1 MALIADEFLGQYSL
15 SKTLKFELVPQGKT
29 KDLINN
35 LDDSILAID
44 AKRAAEYK
52 NVKKILDDY
61 YRFFIEQVLEKNILD
76 EKDVKEAH
84 VAFQQRAKDSK
95 AFEKTQDNMRKKIAK
110 ALKDGRSGGQLD
122 AYEKLFKT
130 DNKSELYK
138 WLNYRKDRKEL
149 TEELYESY
157 KKSLQQFDKFT
168 TYFTGY
174 FRQKKSRL
182 LFLIE

>member
-29 KDLINN
+29 KDLIKN

-61 YRFFIEQVLEKNILD
+61 YRFFIEQVLVKNIL
-76 EKDVKEAH
+76 EESEVEEAYI
-84 VAFQQRAKDSK
+84 AFQQRAKDSK
-95 AFEKTQDNMRKKIAK
+95 AFEKSQDNMRKKIAK
-110 ALKDGRSGGQLD
+110 ALKDGRSGSQLD

-130 DNKSELYK
+130 DDKSELYK
-138 WLNYRKDRKEL
+138 WLNYTL
-149 TEELYESY
+149 TQSQSHDAGRASTPEKNLTAREFYPPEMY
-157 KKSLQQFDKFT
+157 RTCRGFAA
-168 TYFTGY
+168 
-174 FRQKKSRL
+174 
-182 LFLIE
+182 